1 MKRGKR
7 WLSALLTVAMLATGT
22 SGFALAEATGDGETG
37 GSSGIVTG
45 TLEGAGNEG
54 DTQSGAEGGA
64 SSGNAGEGADTT
76 EPGSGEDVPGE
87 GGTTLSA
94 LTMSPA
100 ALGLEVG
107 QNGSLT
113 VAPNAGATLGEVS
126 WTSSDS
132 AVAAV
137 SGSGANAT
145 VSAVA
150 AGSATITASC
160 GEITASCAVTVREKQ
175 AATGA
180 VISGGDAVYCGETLA
195 FALAV
200 EPEGAAVLGVNWSV
214 SDASVATIDDKGV
227 LTPVKP
233 GSVNVQAVVTTLDG
247 ATVTSNAIAVWVLR
261 HATGIELNETA
272 LTLDVDQT
280 AALKA
285 TLTPA
290 DATDAVEWRS
300 SDDKVAR
307 VDADGNVIAVGAGD
321 AVITASSNGHSA
333 TCSVRVEKLPRTI
346 ELYSRTMALAPGEQG
361 AIRLSV
367 LPADATKP
375 QLTWTTSDA
384 NVATVSEGGVVTGV
398 NVGECAITA
407 TTVNGISAVCSVKI
421 VKAGQSITSIKLNKT
436 TLKLVR
442 TKTYQLKATLSPSK
456 AADRSVIWLSSNPE
470 VAVVSA
476 TGKVTAMKAGTA
488 VITAMASNGMYRT
501 CVVTVSP
508 LVVSSVT
515 LNKRSASLSLGGS
528 VQLSAKVLP
537 VNADDAAASWSSS
550 NPAAV
555 TVDEN
560 GLATAVGGG
569 KATITARTANGKKST
584 CTISVKSI
592 SIKLDKRSATLSLG
606 GSGQLKATISQTSE
620 AYAKVTWTSSNPGA
634 VTVDENGLVTAVGG
648 GSATI
653 TAKSYTG
660 DKATCK
666 VTVKSISIK
675 LDKRSASLSLGG
687 SVQLKAT
694 ISQTSEAYAKVIWTS
709 SNPNAVTVDENG
721 LVTAVGGGSA
731 TITAQSYTGNKA
743 TCKVT
748 VKGISIKLDRRSATL
763 LHGATGQLKATIS
776 QTSEAYSKVTWF
788 SSNPAVVAVD
798 ENGLVTG
805 LKVGSATITAKSYTG
820 SKATC
825 KVTVKPVYVT
835 GIVLEAPGEALVTGG
850 SYQLKATCAPENASN
865 TALSWK
871 SSNTSVI
878 RVDANTGAITCLK
891 AGTATITATAKDGS
905 RKKATIQLTL
915 EAIDPKLFVL
925 DVSEATIKAGETCQ
939 VTATLSGIL
948 ADKSVEWATGDARIA
963 VVDANGLI
971 TGIGSGTTAIS
982 ARVAGNLRQ
991 VRVTVQANTD
1001 VSYRVLV
1008 AGEYTSSS
1016 QSGYLKFA
1024 SNGLNAVVSAFEQSN
1039 IDGARYDVMKLN
1051 NPSEATLLNSIRD
1064 FFSGAKEGDV
1074 SVLYLLSH
1082 GTNTNGEYRWKIAG
1096 STAYITEKELTS
1108 VLEGINGNVVLNICS
1123 CYAGEYINDYC
1134 TATSDAT
1141 SSIMNVVSTVNAY
1154 RPGNS
1159 KISIIAANTGY
1170 LNSCYTDNSAD
1181 KSFDFFTRAFNEAL
1195 GWNQEGKQDYGD
1207 GPHADADGDGK
1218 VTLLELASYVREK
1231 VKTDIKDYVAKNGAD
1246 SVKNS
1251 TAQDPQYY
1259 LTMPDLVIYARAKA
1273 MEAQ

>member
-1 MKRGKR
+1 MKRGMR

-22 SGFALAEATGDGETG
+22 TGFALAEATGDTEAGATPIVVTETAG
-37 GSSGIVTG
+37 GDGADASAPTGAEVTPLTG
-45 TLEGAGNEG
+45 ADGEGAGETPP
-54 DTQSGAEGGA
+54 DT
-64 SSGNAGEGADTT
+64 GEGSTGD
-76 EPGSGEDVPGE
+76 GE
-87 GGTTLSA
+87 TALNALMLSA
-94 LTMSPA
+94 A
-100 ALGLEVG
+100 ALELEVG
-107 QNGSLT
+107 QVGSLT

-126 WTSSDS
+126 WSSSDGT
-132 AVAAV
+132 VAAV
-137 SGSGANAT
+137 SGAGANAT

-150 AGSATITASC
+150 AGSATITVSC
-160 GEITASCAVTVREKQ
+160 GGISASCAVTVREKQQ

-180 VISGGDAVYCGETLA
+180 VISGGDAVYCGETLT

-200 EPEGAAVLGVNWSV
+200 EPQGAAVLGVNWSV
-214 SDASVATIDDKGV
+214 SDASVATIDGGGV

-233 GSVNVQAVVTTLDG
+233 GSVSVQAVVTTLDG
-247 ATVTSNAIAVWVLR
+247 QSVTSNAISVTVWR
-261 HATGIELNETA
+261 HTTGIALSETG
-272 LTLDVDQT
+272 LTLDLDQT

-300 SDDKVAR
+300 SDENVAR
-307 VDADGNVIAVGAGD
+307 VDANGSVTAVGVGEAT
-321 AVITASSNGHSA
+321 ITVSSNGHSA
-333 TCSVRVEKLPRTI
+333 ACQVRVERFPRAI
-346 ELYSRTMALAPGEQG
+346 ELYSRTMTLAPGEQG

-367 LPADATKP
+367 LPADTTKP

-384 NVATVSEGGVVTGV
+384 NVATVNGDGVVTGV

-407 TTVNGISAVCSVKI
+407 TTVNGVSAVCSVRI
-421 VKAGQSITSIKLNKT
+421 VKQGQSIASIKLNKT

-470 VAVVSA
+470 VAAASA
-476 TGKVTAMKAGTA
+476 SGKVTAMKAGTA

-508 LVVSSVT
+508 LAVSSVK

-528 VQLSAKVLP
+528 VQLSAKVSP
-537 VNADDAAASWSSS
+537 ANADDAAVIWSSS

-584 CTISVKSI
+584 CTISVKGI
-592 SIKLDKRSATLSLG
+592 SIKL
-606 GSGQLKATISQTSE
+606 
-620 AYAKVTWTSSNPGA
+620 N
-634 VTVDENGLVTAVGG
+634 
-648 GSATI
+648 
-653 TAKSYTG
+653 
-660 DKATCK
+660 
-666 VTVKSISIK
+666 
-675 LDKRSASLSLGG
+675 KRSASLSLGG

-694 ISQTSEAYAKVIWTS
+694 ISQTSEAYSKIVWTS

-721 LVTAVGGGSA
+721 FVTAVGGGSA

-748 VKGISIKLDRRSATL
+748 VKGISIKLNRRSATL
-763 LHGATGQLKATIS
+763 LHGSTGQLQATIS
-776 QTSEAYSKVTWF
+776 QTSEAYSKVTWA

-798 ENGLVTG
+798 ENGLITG
-805 LKVGSATITAKSYTG
+805 VAVGSATITAQSYTG

-835 GIVLEAPGEALVTGG
+835 GIALEGPGEALISGG
-850 SYQLKATCAPENASN
+850 AYQLKATCAPENASN

-871 SSNTSVI
+871 SSNTAVI

-905 RKKATIQLTL
+905 KKKATIQLTV
-915 EAIDPKLFVL
+915 EAIDPQLFVL
-925 DVSEATIKAGETCQ
+925 NIGEATIKAGETCQ
-939 VTATLSGIL
+939 ATATLSGIL
-948 ADKSVEWATGDARIA
+948 ADKPVEWSTGDARIA

-982 ARVAGNLRQ
+982 ARVSGNVRQ

-1001 VSYRVLV
+1001 VNYRVLV
-1008 AGEYTSSS
+1008 AGEYTSAS

-1024 SNGLNAVVSAFEQSN
+1024 NNGLNAVISAFEESN

-1051 NPSEATLLNSIRD
+1051 NPSEALLLNTIRD

-1074 SVLYLLSH
+1074 SVLYLMSH

-1096 STAYITEKELTS
+1096 STAYITEQELTR

-1141 SSIMNVVSTVNAY
+1141 SNIMNVVSTVNAY

-1170 LNSCYTDNSAD
+1170 LDSCYTDNSAD
-1181 KSFDFFTRAFNEAL
+1181 QSFDFFTRAFNEAL
-1195 GWNQEGKQDYGD
+1195 GWNQEGKQEYGD

-1218 VTLLELASYVREK
+1218 VTLLELASYVKDK
-1231 VKTDIKDYVAKNGAD
+1231 VKTDILDYVATNGAN

-1259 LTMPDLVIYARAKA
+1259 LTAPDLVVYARAKA
-1273 MEAQ
+1273 Q

>member
-1 MKRGKR
+1 MKRGMR

-22 SGFALAEATGDGETG
+22 TGFALAEATGDTEAGATPIVVTETAG
-37 GSSGIVTG
+37 GDGADASAPTGAEVTPLTG
-45 TLEGAGNEG
+45 ADGEGAGETPP
-54 DTQSGAEGGA
+54 DT
-64 SSGNAGEGADTT
+64 GEGSTGD
-76 EPGSGEDVPGE
+76 GE
-87 GGTTLSA
+87 TALNALMLSA
-94 LTMSPA
+94 A
-100 ALGLEVG
+100 ALELEVG
-107 QNGSLT
+107 QVGSLT

-126 WTSSDS
+126 WSSSDGT
-132 AVAAV
+132 VAAV
-137 SGSGANAT
+137 SGAGANAT

-150 AGSATITASC
+150 AGSATITVSC
-160 GEITASCAVTVREKQ
+160 GGISASCAVTVREKQQ

-180 VISGGDAVYCGETLA
+180 VISGGDAVYCGETLT

-200 EPEGAAVLGVNWSV
+200 EPQGAAVLGVNWSV
-214 SDASVATIDDKGV
+214 SDASVATIDGGGV

-233 GSVNVQAVVTTLDG
+233 GSVSVQAVVTTLDG
-247 ATVTSNAIAVWVLR
+247 QSVTSNAISVTVWR
-261 HATGIELNETA
+261 HTTGIALSETG
-272 LTLDVDQT
+272 LTLDLDQT

-300 SDDKVAR
+300 SDENVAR
-307 VDADGNVIAVGAGD
+307 VDANGSVTAVGVGEAT
-321 AVITASSNGHSA
+321 ITVSSNGHSA
-333 TCSVRVEKLPRTI
+333 ACQVRVERFPRAI
-346 ELYSRTMALAPGEQG
+346 ELYSRTMTLAPGEQG

-367 LPADATKP
+367 LPADTTKP

-384 NVATVSEGGVVTGV
+384 NVATVNGDGVVTGV

-407 TTVNGISAVCSVKI
+407 TTVNGVSAVCSVRI
-421 VKAGQSITSIKLNKT
+421 VKQGQSIASIKLNKT

-470 VAVVSA
+470 VAAASA
-476 TGKVTAMKAGTA
+476 SGKVTAMKAGTA

-508 LVVSSVT
+508 LAVSSVK

-528 VQLSAKVLP
+528 VQLSAKVSP
-537 VNADDAAASWSSS
+537 ANADDAAVIWSSS

-584 CTISVKSI
+584 CTISVKGI
-592 SIKLDKRSATLSLG
+592 SIKL
-606 GSGQLKATISQTSE
+606 
-620 AYAKVTWTSSNPGA
+620 N
-634 VTVDENGLVTAVGG
+634 
-648 GSATI
+648 
-653 TAKSYTG
+653 
-660 DKATCK
+660 
-666 VTVKSISIK
+666 
-675 LDKRSASLSLGG
+675 KRSASLSLGG

-694 ISQTSEAYAKVIWTS
+694 ISQTSEAYSKIVWTS

-721 LVTAVGGGSA
+721 FVTAVGGGSATITAQSYTGNKATCKVTVKSISIKLNKRSASLSLGGTMQLQATISQTSEAYSKIVWTSSNPNAVMVDENGFVTAVGGGSA

-748 VKGISIKLDRRSATL
+748 VKGISIKLNRRSATL
-763 LHGATGQLKATIS
+763 LHGSTGQLQATIS
-776 QTSEAYSKVTWF
+776 QTSEAYSKVTWA

-798 ENGLVTG
+798 ENGLITG
-805 LKVGSATITAKSYTG
+805 VAVGSATITAQSYTG

-835 GIVLEAPGEALVTGG
+835 GIALEGPGEALISGG
-850 SYQLKATCAPENASN
+850 AYQLKATCAPENASN

-871 SSNTSVI
+871 SSNTAVI

-905 RKKATIQLTL
+905 KKKATIQLTV
-915 EAIDPKLFVL
+915 EAIDPQLFVL
-925 DVSEATIKAGETCQ
+925 NIGEATIKAGETCQ
-939 VTATLSGIL
+939 ATATLSGIL
-948 ADKSVEWATGDARIA
+948 ADKPVEWSTGDARIA

-982 ARVAGNLRQ
+982 ARVSGNVRQ

-1001 VSYRVLV
+1001 VNYRVLV
-1008 AGEYTSSS
+1008 AGEYTSAS

-1024 SNGLNAVVSAFEQSN
+1024 NNGLNAVISAFEESN

-1051 NPSEATLLNSIRD
+1051 NPSEALLLNTIRD

-1074 SVLYLLSH
+1074 SVLYLMSH

-1096 STAYITEKELTS
+1096 STAYITEQELTR

-1141 SSIMNVVSTVNAY
+1141 SNIMNVVSTVNAY

-1170 LNSCYTDNSAD
+1170 LDSCYTDNSAD
-1181 KSFDFFTRAFNEAL
+1181 QSFDFFTRAFNEAL
-1195 GWNQEGKQDYGD
+1195 GWNQEGKQEYGD

-1218 VTLLELASYVREK
+1218 VTLLELASYVKDK
-1231 VKTDIKDYVAKNGAD
+1231 VKTDILDYVATNGAN

-1259 LTMPDLVIYARAKA
+1259 LTAPDLVVYARAKA
-1273 MEAQ
+1273 Q

>member
-1 MKRGKR
+1 MKRGMR

-22 SGFALAEATGDGETG
+22 TGFALAEATGDTEAGATPIVVTETAG
-37 GSSGIVTG
+37 GDGADASAPTGAEVTPLTG
-45 TLEGAGNEG
+45 ADGEGAGETPP
-54 DTQSGAEGGA
+54 DT
-64 SSGNAGEGADTT
+64 GEGSTGD
-76 EPGSGEDVPGE
+76 GE
-87 GGTTLSA
+87 TALNALMLSA
-94 LTMSPA
+94 A
-100 ALGLEVG
+100 ALELEVG
-107 QNGSLT
+107 QVGSLT

-126 WTSSDS
+126 WSSSDGT
-132 AVAAV
+132 VAAV
-137 SGSGANAT
+137 SGAGANAT

-150 AGSATITASC
+150 AGSATITVSC
-160 GEITASCAVTVREKQ
+160 GGISASCAVTVREKQQ

-180 VISGGDAVYCGETLA
+180 VISGGDAVYCGETLT

-200 EPEGAAVLGVNWSV
+200 EPQGAAVLGVNWSV
-214 SDASVATIDDKGV
+214 SDASVATIDGGGV
-227 LTPVKP
+227 LMPVKP
-233 GSVNVQAVVTTLDG
+233 GSVSVQAVVTTLDG
-247 ATVTSNAIAVWVLR
+247 QTVTSNAISVTVWR
-261 HATGIELNETA
+261 HTTGIALSETG
-272 LTLDVDQT
+272 LTLDLDQT

-300 SDDKVAR
+300 SDENVAR
-307 VDADGNVIAVGAGD
+307 VDANGSVTAVGVGEAT
-321 AVITASSNGHSA
+321 ITVSSNGHSA
-333 TCSVRVEKLPRTI
+333 ACQVRVEKFPRAI
-346 ELYSRTMALAPGEQG
+346 ELYSRTMTLAPGEQG

-384 NVATVSEGGVVTGV
+384 NVATVNGDGVVTGV

-407 TTVNGISAVCSVKI
+407 TTVNGVSAVCSVRI
-421 VKAGQSITSIKLNKT
+421 VKQGQSIASIKLNKT

-470 VAVVSA
+470 VAAVSA
-476 TGKVTAMKAGTA
+476 SGKVAAMKAGTA

-508 LVVSSVT
+508 LAVSSVK

-528 VQLSAKVLP
+528 VQLSAKVSP
-537 VNADDAAASWSSS
+537 ANADDAAVIWSSS

-584 CTISVKSI
+584 CTISVKGI
-592 SIKLDKRSATLSLG
+592 SIKL
-606 GSGQLKATISQTSE
+606 
-620 AYAKVTWTSSNPGA
+620 N
-634 VTVDENGLVTAVGG
+634 
-648 GSATI
+648 
-653 TAKSYTG
+653 
-660 DKATCK
+660 
-666 VTVKSISIK
+666 
-675 LDKRSASLSLGG
+675 KRSASLSLGG
-687 SVQLKAT
+687 SVQLQAT

-721 LVTAVGGGSA
+721 FVTAVGGGSATITAQSYTGNKATCKVTVKSISIKLNKRSASLSLGGTMQLQATISQTSEAYSKIVWTSSNPNAVTVDENGFVTAVGGGSA

-748 VKGISIKLDRRSATL
+748 VKGISIKLNRRSATL
-763 LHGATGQLKATIS
+763 LHGSTGQLQATIS
-776 QTSEAYSKVTWF
+776 QTSEAYSKVTWA

-798 ENGLVTG
+798 ENGLITG
-805 LKVGSATITAKSYTG
+805 VAVGSATITAQSYTG

-835 GIVLEAPGEALVTGG
+835 GIALEGPGEALISGG
-850 SYQLKATCAPENASN
+850 AYQLKATCAPENASN

-871 SSNTSVI
+871 SSNTAVI

-905 RKKATIQLTL
+905 KKKATIQLTV
-915 EAIDPKLFVL
+915 EAIDPQLFVL
-925 DVSEATIKAGETCQ
+925 NIGEATIKAGETCQ
-939 VTATLSGIL
+939 ATAKLSGIL
-948 ADKSVEWATGDARIA
+948 ADKPVEWSTGDARIA

-982 ARVAGNLRQ
+982 ARVSGNVRQ

-1001 VSYRVLV
+1001 VNYRVLV
-1008 AGEYTSSS
+1008 AGEYTSAS

-1024 SNGLNAVVSAFEQSN
+1024 SNGLNAVISAFEESN

-1051 NPSEATLLNSIRD
+1051 NPSEALLLNSIRD

-1074 SVLYLLSH
+1074 SVLYLMSH

-1096 STAYITEKELTS
+1096 STAYITEQELTR

-1141 SSIMNVVSTVNAY
+1141 SSILNVVSTVNAY

-1170 LNSCYTDNSAD
+1170 LDSCYTDNSAD
-1181 KSFDFFTRAFNEAL
+1181 QSFDFFTRAFNEAL
-1195 GWNQEGKQDYGD
+1195 GWNQEGKQEYGD

-1218 VTLLELASYVREK
+1218 VTLLELASYVKDK
-1231 VKTDIKDYVAKNGAD
+1231 VKTDILDYVATNGAN

-1259 LTMPDLVIYARAKA
+1259 LTTPDLVVYARAKA
-1273 MEAQ
+1273 Q

>member
-1 MKRGKR
+1 MKRGMR

-22 SGFALAEATGDGETG
+22 TGFALAEATGDTEAGATPIVVTETAG
-37 GSSGIVTG
+37 GDGADASAPTGAEVTPLTG
-45 TLEGAGNEG
+45 ADGEGAGETPP
-54 DTQSGAEGGA
+54 DT
-64 SSGNAGEGADTT
+64 GEGSTGD
-76 EPGSGEDVPGE
+76 GE
-87 GGTTLSA
+87 TALNALMLSA
-94 LTMSPA
+94 A
-100 ALGLEVG
+100 ALELEVG
-107 QNGSLT
+107 QVGSLT

-126 WTSSDS
+126 WSSSDGT
-132 AVAAV
+132 VAAV
-137 SGSGANAT
+137 SGAGANAT

-150 AGSATITASC
+150 AGSATITVSC
-160 GEITASCAVTVREKQ
+160 GGISASCAVTVREKQQ

-180 VISGGDAVYCGETLA
+180 VISGGDAVYCGETLT

-200 EPEGAAVLGVNWSV
+200 EPQGAAVLGVNWSV
-214 SDASVATIDDKGV
+214 SDASVATIDGGGV

-233 GSVNVQAVVTTLDG
+233 GSVSVQAVVTTLDG
-247 ATVTSNAIAVWVLR
+247 QSVTSNAISVTVWR
-261 HATGIELNETA
+261 HTTGIALSETG
-272 LTLDVDQT
+272 LTLDLDQT

-300 SDDKVAR
+300 SDENVAR
-307 VDADGNVIAVGAGD
+307 VDANGSVTAVGVGEAT
-321 AVITASSNGHSA
+321 ITVSSNGHSA
-333 TCSVRVEKLPRTI
+333 ACQVRVERFPRAI
-346 ELYSRTMALAPGEQG
+346 ELYSRTMTLAPGEQG

-367 LPADATKP
+367 LPADTTKP

-384 NVATVSEGGVVTGV
+384 NVATVNGDGVVTGV

-407 TTVNGISAVCSVKI
+407 TTVNGVSAVCSVRI
-421 VKAGQSITSIKLNKT
+421 VKQGQSIASIKLNKT

-470 VAVVSA
+470 VAAASA
-476 TGKVTAMKAGTA
+476 SGKVTAMKAGTA

-508 LVVSSVT
+508 LAVSSVK

-528 VQLSAKVLP
+528 VQLSAKVSP
-537 VNADDAAASWSSS
+537 ANADDAAVIWSSS

-584 CTISVKSI
+584 CTISVKGI
-592 SIKLDKRSATLSLG
+592 SIKL
-606 GSGQLKATISQTSE
+606 
-620 AYAKVTWTSSNPGA
+620 N
-634 VTVDENGLVTAVGG
+634 
-648 GSATI
+648 
-653 TAKSYTG
+653 
-660 DKATCK
+660 
-666 VTVKSISIK
+666 
-675 LDKRSASLSLGG
+675 KRSASLSLGG

-694 ISQTSEAYAKVIWTS
+694 ISQTSEAYSKIVWTS

-721 LVTAVGGGSA
+721 FVTAVGGGSA

-748 VKGISIKLDRRSATL
+748 VKGISIKLNRRSATL
-763 LHGATGQLKATIS
+763 LHGSTGQLQATIS
-776 QTSEAYSKVTWF
+776 QTSEAYSKVTWA

-798 ENGLVTG
+798 ENGLITG
-805 LKVGSATITAKSYTG
+805 VAVGSATITAQSYTG

-835 GIVLEAPGEALVTGG
+835 GIALEGPGEALISGG
-850 SYQLKATCAPENASN
+850 AYQLKATCAPENASN

-871 SSNTSVI
+871 SSNTAVI

-905 RKKATIQLTL
+905 KKKATIQLTV
-915 EAIDPKLFVL
+915 EAIDPQLFVL
-925 DVSEATIKAGETCQ
+925 NIGEATIKAGETCQ
-939 VTATLSGIL
+939 ATATLSGIL
-948 ADKSVEWATGDARIA
+948 ADKPVEWSTGDARIA

-982 ARVAGNLRQ
+982 ARVSGNVRQ

-1001 VSYRVLV
+1001 VNYRVLV
-1008 AGEYTSSS
+1008 AGEYTSAS

-1024 SNGLNAVVSAFEQSN
+1024 NNGLNAVISAFEESN

-1051 NPSEATLLNSIRD
+1051 NPSEALLLNTIRD

-1074 SVLYLLSH
+1074 SVLYLMSH

-1096 STAYITEKELTS
+1096 STAYITEQELTR

-1141 SSIMNVVSTVNAY
+1141 SSILNVVSTVNAY

-1170 LNSCYTDNSAD
+1170 LDSCYTDNSAD
-1181 KSFDFFTRAFNEAL
+1181 QSFDFFTRAFNEAL
-1195 GWNQEGKQDYGD
+1195 GWNQEGKQEYGD

-1218 VTLLELASYVREK
+1218 VTLLELASYVKDK
-1231 VKTDIKDYVAKNGAD
+1231 VKTDILDYVATNGAN

-1259 LTMPDLVIYARAKA
+1259 LTTPDLVVYARAKA
-1273 MEAQ
+1273 Q